1 MKNLNDIF
9 PGVDEVLSGAKNVN
23 LEDVLQK
30 TRAYAKKSAEAIEI
44 SRKRIEFIDAKA
56 KLSKAY
62 ESFGKLQYNAHEGEE
77 ISLDEVEKL
86 VDEITLLKNR
96 MQFLE
101 DEIDAFKDQIAA
113 NFDAKMSASK
123 QDDVVVDDVEVIV
136 EPSEE

>member
-44 SRKRIEFIDAKA
+44 SRKRIEYIDAKA
-56 KLSKAY
+56 KLTKAY
-62 ESFGKLQYNAHEGEE
+62 EAFGKLQYSAHEGEE
-77 ISLDEVEKL
+77 ISLDEIEKL

-101 DEIDAFKDQIAA
+101 DEIEAFKEQLSA

-136 EPSEE
+136 EPSDE